1 MRKKIAKKG
10 RSKGRPSKFDDRFI
24 AEAKKLAMLG
34 ATDEEMADFWGVSV
48 PTLHGWRKQH
58 REFLKSTHEGKLIAD
73 AEVASSLYSRAIGH
87 EHSAVKIFMP
97 AGAEKPV
104 YAPYT
109 ERYPPDTT
117 AASLWL
123 RNRQPTRWRDKTE
136 VAADLNVN
144 DVTPTSPL
152 DDARRTAFHLER
164 ARRLLLAGN
173 GSPRANSSS
182 NGDNAT

>member
-1 MRKKIAKKG
+1 MPKKVSKKG
-10 RSKGRPSKFDDRFI
+10 RASRGRPSKFDARFI
-24 AEAKKLAMLG
+24 DEAKKLAMLG

-58 REFLKSTHEGKLIAD
+58 RAFFKSTHEGKLIAD

-87 EHSAVKIFMP
+87 QHAAVKIFMP
-97 AGAEKPV
+97 SGAEEPV

-136 VAADLNVN
+136 VAAEVNVN
-144 DVTPTSPL
+144 DITPPSPL
-152 DDARRTAFHLER
+152 DDARRTAFHLEQ

-173 GSPRANSSS
+173 GSPRANSRS
-182 NGDNAT
+182 NGE